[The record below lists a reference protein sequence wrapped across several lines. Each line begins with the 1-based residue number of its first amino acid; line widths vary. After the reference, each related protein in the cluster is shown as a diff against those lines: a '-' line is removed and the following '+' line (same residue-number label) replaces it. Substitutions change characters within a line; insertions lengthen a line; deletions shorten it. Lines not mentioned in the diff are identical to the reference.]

1 MIKHFRIKNNF
12 LLSGLFFLVTLFSVG
27 SSLVSCSDSEKIVT
41 QTEEK
46 IVYVDGNWMVVASK
60 EVTVMTGESVTLNV
74 SVGGEEEL
82 KPEYT
87 CTSKD
92 ANIATVAVSEDN
104 NSIII
109 TGVADGS
116 TAISIECPTNTK
128 PLVATIPVTVK
139 QNAIR
144 ILAIGNSFSQDAV
157 EQYLHELAEAE
168 GISTIIGNMFIG
180 GCSLER
186 HVKNARENAP
196 AYAYRKIG
204 TDGKKR
210 EKGKMSLE
218 MVLADEDWD
227 YVSLQQ
233 ASTFSGM
240 YETYEAS
247 LPELIEY
254 VKARLPKKTKLMLH
268 QTWAYAST
276 SNHGGFKN
284 YNRDQLTMYHAI
296 VDAVKK
302 AGKAYKIKMI
312 IPTGTA
318 IQNARTSFIG
328 DHMNRDGHHLDVKV
342 GRYTAACTWFERIFK
357 RNVIGNPYAPESLDE
372 ARKAVAQKAAHAAV
386 KHPYKV
392 TDLSERR

>member
-1 MIKHFRIKNNF
+1 MKQY
-12 LLSGLFFLVTLFSVG
+12 
-27 SSLVSCSDSEKIVT
+27 KIVV
-41 QTEEK
+41 
-46 IVYVDGNWMVVASK
+46 ICMCILLLLAGGVYAQQK
-60 EVTVMTGESVTLNV
+60 TV
-74 SVGGEEEL
+74 
-82 KPEYT
+82 
-87 CTSKD
+87 
-92 ANIATVAVSEDN
+92 
-104 NSIII
+104 
-109 TGVADGS
+109 
-116 TAISIECPTNTK
+116 
-128 PLVATIPVTVK
+128 
-139 QNAIR
+139 R

-186 HVKNARENAP
+186 HVKNARDNAP

-218 MVLADEDWD
+218 AVLADEDWD

-233 ASTFSGM
+233 ASPFSGM

-276 SNHGGFKN
+276 SKHSGFKN
-284 YNRDQLTMYHAI
+284 YNCNQLNMYQAI
-296 VDAVKK
+296 ADAVKK
-302 AGKAYKIKMI
+302 AAKANKIKI
-312 IPTGTA
+312 VIPSGTA

-328 DHMNRDGHHLDVKV
+328 DHLNRDGYHLDVKI

-357 RNVIGNPYAPESLDE
+357 HNVVGNPYAPEGLDE
-372 ARKAVAQKAAHAAV
+372 ARKTVAQKAAHAAV

-392 TDLSERR
+392 TELSITN

>member
-1 MIKHFRIKNNF
+1 MKQY
-12 LLSGLFFLVTLFSVG
+12 
-27 SSLVSCSDSEKIVT
+27 KIVV
-41 QTEEK
+41 
-46 IVYVDGNWMVVASK
+46 ICMCILLLLAGGVYAQQK
-60 EVTVMTGESVTLNV
+60 TV
-74 SVGGEEEL
+74 
-82 KPEYT
+82 
-87 CTSKD
+87 
-92 ANIATVAVSEDN
+92 
-104 NSIII
+104 
-109 TGVADGS
+109 
-116 TAISIECPTNTK
+116 
-128 PLVATIPVTVK
+128 
-139 QNAIR
+139 R

-168 GISTIIGNMFIG
+168 GISTIIGNMYIG

-186 HVKNARENAP
+186 HVKNARDNAP

-218 MVLADEDWD
+218 AVLADEDWD

-233 ASTFSGM
+233 ASPFSGM

-276 SNHGGFKN
+276 SRHSGFKN
-284 YNRDQLTMYHAI
+284 YNCNQLTMYQAI
-296 VDAVKK
+296 ADAVKK
-302 AGKAYKIKMI
+302 AAKANKIKI
-312 IPTGTA
+312 VIPSGTA

-328 DHMNRDGHHLDVKV
+328 DHLNRDGYHLDVKI

-357 RNVIGNPYAPESLDE
+357 HNVVGNPYGPEGLDE

-392 TDLSERR
+392 TELSITN

>member
-1 MIKHFRIKNNF
+1 MKQY
-12 LLSGLFFLVTLFSVG
+12 
-27 SSLVSCSDSEKIVT
+27 KIVV
-41 QTEEK
+41 
-46 IVYVDGNWMVVASK
+46 ICMCILLLLAGGVYAQQK
-60 EVTVMTGESVTLNV
+60 TV
-74 SVGGEEEL
+74 
-82 KPEYT
+82 
-87 CTSKD
+87 
-92 ANIATVAVSEDN
+92 
-104 NSIII
+104 
-109 TGVADGS
+109 
-116 TAISIECPTNTK
+116 
-128 PLVATIPVTVK
+128 
-139 QNAIR
+139 R

-186 HVKNARENAP
+186 HVKNARDNAP

-218 MVLADEDWD
+218 AVLADEDWD

-233 ASTFSGM
+233 ASPFSGM

-276 SNHGGFKN
+276 SRHSGFKN
-284 YNRDQLTMYHAI
+284 YNCNQLTMYQAI
-296 VDAVKK
+296 ADAVKK
-302 AGKAYKIKMI
+302 AAKANKIKI
-312 IPTGTA
+312 VIPSGTA

-328 DHMNRDGHHLDVKV
+328 DHLNRDGYHLDVKI

-357 RNVIGNPYAPESLDE
+357 HNVVGNPYAPEGLDE
-372 ARKAVAQKAAHAAV
+372 VRKAVAQKAAHAAV

-392 TDLSERR
+392 TDLSITN

>member
-1 MIKHFRIKNNF
+1 MKQY
-12 LLSGLFFLVTLFSVG
+12 
-27 SSLVSCSDSEKIVT
+27 KIVV
-41 QTEEK
+41 
-46 IVYVDGNWMVVASK
+46 ICMCILLLLAGGVYAQQK
-60 EVTVMTGESVTLNV
+60 TV
-74 SVGGEEEL
+74 
-82 KPEYT
+82 
-87 CTSKD
+87 
-92 ANIATVAVSEDN
+92 
-104 NSIII
+104 
-109 TGVADGS
+109 
-116 TAISIECPTNTK
+116 
-128 PLVATIPVTVK
+128 
-139 QNAIR
+139 R

-186 HVKNARENAP
+186 HVKNARDNAP

-218 MVLADEDWD
+218 TVLADEDWD

-233 ASTFSGM
+233 ASPFSGM
-240 YETYEAS
+240 YERYEAS

-276 SNHGGFKN
+276 SKHSGFKN
-284 YNRDQLTMYHAI
+284 YNCNQLTMYQAI
-296 VDAVKK
+296 ADAVKK
-302 AGKAYKIKMI
+302 AAKANKIKI
-312 IPTGTA
+312 VIPSGTA

-328 DHMNRDGHHLDVKV
+328 DHLNRDGYHLDVKI

-357 RNVIGNPYAPESLDE
+357 HNVVGNPYTPEGLDE

-392 TDLSERR
+392 TDLSITN

>member
-1 MIKHFRIKNNF
+1 MKQY
-12 LLSGLFFLVTLFSVG
+12 
-27 SSLVSCSDSEKIVT
+27 KIVV
-41 QTEEK
+41 
-46 IVYVDGNWMVVASK
+46 ICMCILLLLAGGVYAQQK
-60 EVTVMTGESVTLNV
+60 TV
-74 SVGGEEEL
+74 
-82 KPEYT
+82 
-87 CTSKD
+87 
-92 ANIATVAVSEDN
+92 
-104 NSIII
+104 
-109 TGVADGS
+109 
-116 TAISIECPTNTK
+116 
-128 PLVATIPVTVK
+128 
-139 QNAIR
+139 R

-186 HVKNARENAP
+186 HVKNARDNAP

-218 MVLADEDWD
+218 AVLADEAWD

-233 ASTFSGM
+233 ASPFSGM
-240 YETYEAS
+240 YETYEVS

-276 SNHGGFKN
+276 SRHSGFKN
-284 YNRDQLTMYHAI
+284 YNCNQLTMYQAI
-296 VDAVKK
+296 ADAVKK
-302 AGKAYKIKMI
+302 AAKANKIKI
-312 IPTGTA
+312 VIPSGTA

-328 DHMNRDGHHLDVKV
+328 DHLNRDGYHLDVKI

-357 RNVIGNPYAPESLDE
+357 HNVVGNPYTPEGLDE

-392 TDLSERR
+392 TDLSITN

>member
-1 MIKHFRIKNNF
+1 MKQY
-12 LLSGLFFLVTLFSVG
+12 
-27 SSLVSCSDSEKIVT
+27 KIVVICMCILLLLAGGAYA
-41 QTEEK
+41 QQK
-46 IVYVDGNWMVVASK
+46 
-60 EVTVMTGESVTLNV
+60 TV
-74 SVGGEEEL
+74 
-82 KPEYT
+82 
-87 CTSKD
+87 
-92 ANIATVAVSEDN
+92 
-104 NSIII
+104 
-109 TGVADGS
+109 
-116 TAISIECPTNTK
+116 
-128 PLVATIPVTVK
+128 
-139 QNAIR
+139 R

-186 HVKNARENAP
+186 HVKNARDNAP

-218 MVLADEDWD
+218 TVLADEDWD

-233 ASTFSGM
+233 ASPFSGM

-276 SNHGGFKN
+276 SKHSGFKN
-284 YNRDQLTMYHAI
+284 YNCNQLTMYQAI
-296 VDAVKK
+296 ADAVKK
-302 AGKAYKIKMI
+302 AAKANKIKI
-312 IPTGTA
+312 VIPSGTA

-328 DHMNRDGHHLDVKV
+328 DHLNRDGYHLDVKI

-357 RNVIGNPYAPESLDE
+357 HNVVGNPYAPEGLDE

-392 TDLSERR
+392 TELSITN

>member
-1 MIKHFRIKNNF
+1 MKQY
-12 LLSGLFFLVTLFSVG
+12 
-27 SSLVSCSDSEKIVT
+27 KIVV
-41 QTEEK
+41 
-46 IVYVDGNWMVVASK
+46 ICMCILLLLAGGVYAQQK
-60 EVTVMTGESVTLNV
+60 TV
-74 SVGGEEEL
+74 
-82 KPEYT
+82 
-87 CTSKD
+87 
-92 ANIATVAVSEDN
+92 
-104 NSIII
+104 
-109 TGVADGS
+109 
-116 TAISIECPTNTK
+116 
-128 PLVATIPVTVK
+128 
-139 QNAIR
+139 R

-157 EQYLHELAEAE
+157 EQYLHELADAE

-218 MVLADEDWD
+218 TVLADEDWD

-233 ASTFSGM
+233 ASPFSGM

-276 SNHGGFKN
+276 SRHSGFKN
-284 YNRDQLTMYHAI
+284 YNCNQLTMYQAI

-302 AGKAYKIKMI
+302 AAKANKIKI
-312 IPTGTA
+312 VIPSGTA

-328 DHMNRDGHHLDVKV
+328 DHLNRDGYHLDVKI

-357 RNVIGNPYAPESLDE
+357 HNVVGNPYTPEGLDE

-392 TDLSERR
+392 TDLSITN

>member
-1 MIKHFRIKNNF
+1 MKQY
-12 LLSGLFFLVTLFSVG
+12 
-27 SSLVSCSDSEKIVT
+27 KIVV
-41 QTEEK
+41 
-46 IVYVDGNWMVVASK
+46 ICMCILLLLAGGVYAQQK
-60 EVTVMTGESVTLNV
+60 TV
-74 SVGGEEEL
+74 
-82 KPEYT
+82 
-87 CTSKD
+87 
-92 ANIATVAVSEDN
+92 
-104 NSIII
+104 
-109 TGVADGS
+109 
-116 TAISIECPTNTK
+116 
-128 PLVATIPVTVK
+128 
-139 QNAIR
+139 R

-186 HVKNARENAP
+186 HVKNARDNAP

-218 MVLADEDWD
+218 TVLADEDWD

-233 ASTFSGM
+233 ASPFSGM

-276 SNHGGFKN
+276 SRHSGFKN
-284 YNRDQLTMYHAI
+284 YNCNQLTMYQAI
-296 VDAVKK
+296 ADAVKK
-302 AGKAYKIKMI
+302 AAKANKIKI
-312 IPTGTA
+312 VIPSGTA

-328 DHMNRDGHHLDVKV
+328 DHLNRDGYHLDVKI

-357 RNVIGNPYAPESLDE
+357 HNVVGNPYTPEGLDE
-372 ARKAVAQKAAHAAV
+372 ARKTVAQKAAHAAV

-392 TDLSERR
+392 TELSITN

>member
-1 MIKHFRIKNNF
+1 MKQY
-12 LLSGLFFLVTLFSVG
+12 
-27 SSLVSCSDSEKIVT
+27 KIVV
-41 QTEEK
+41 
-46 IVYVDGNWMVVASK
+46 ICMCILLLLAGGVYAQQK
-60 EVTVMTGESVTLNV
+60 TV
-74 SVGGEEEL
+74 
-82 KPEYT
+82 
-87 CTSKD
+87 
-92 ANIATVAVSEDN
+92 
-104 NSIII
+104 
-109 TGVADGS
+109 
-116 TAISIECPTNTK
+116 
-128 PLVATIPVTVK
+128 
-139 QNAIR
+139 R

-186 HVKNARENAP
+186 HVKNARDNAP

-218 MVLADEDWD
+218 AVLADEDWD

-233 ASTFSGM
+233 ASPFSGM

-276 SNHGGFKN
+276 SKHSGFKN
-284 YNRDQLTMYHAI
+284 YNCNQLTMYQAI
-296 VDAVKK
+296 ANAVKK
-302 AGKAYKIKMI
+302 AAKANKIKI
-312 IPTGTA
+312 VIPSGTA

-328 DHMNRDGHHLDVKV
+328 DHLNRDGYHLDVKI

-357 RNVIGNPYAPESLDE
+357 HNVVGNPYAPEGLDE
-372 ARKAVAQKAAHAAV
+372 ARKTVAQKAAHAAV

-392 TDLSERR
+392 TELSITN

>member
-1 MIKHFRIKNNF
+1 MKQY
-12 LLSGLFFLVTLFSVG
+12 
-27 SSLVSCSDSEKIVT
+27 KIVV
-41 QTEEK
+41 
-46 IVYVDGNWMVVASK
+46 ICMCILLLLAGGVYAQQK
-60 EVTVMTGESVTLNV
+60 TV
-74 SVGGEEEL
+74 
-82 KPEYT
+82 
-87 CTSKD
+87 
-92 ANIATVAVSEDN
+92 
-104 NSIII
+104 
-109 TGVADGS
+109 
-116 TAISIECPTNTK
+116 
-128 PLVATIPVTVK
+128 
-139 QNAIR
+139 R

-157 EQYLHELAEAE
+157 EQYLHELAETE

-186 HVKNARENAP
+186 HVKNARDNAP

-218 MVLADEDWD
+218 TVLADEDWD

-233 ASTFSGM
+233 ASPFSGM

-276 SNHGGFKN
+276 SRHSGFKN
-284 YNRDQLTMYHAI
+284 YNCNQLTMYQAI
-296 VDAVKK
+296 ADAVKK
-302 AGKAYKIKMI
+302 AAKANKIKI
-312 IPTGTA
+312 VIPSGTA

-328 DHMNRDGHHLDVKV
+328 DHLNRDGYHLDVKI

-357 RNVIGNPYAPESLDE
+357 HNVVGNPYTPEGLDE

-392 TDLSERR
+392 TDLSITN

>member
-1 MIKHFRIKNNF
+1 MKQY
-12 LLSGLFFLVTLFSVG
+12 
-27 SSLVSCSDSEKIVT
+27 KIVV
-41 QTEEK
+41 
-46 IVYVDGNWMVVASK
+46 ICMCILLLLAGGVYAQQK
-60 EVTVMTGESVTLNV
+60 TV
-74 SVGGEEEL
+74 
-82 KPEYT
+82 
-87 CTSKD
+87 
-92 ANIATVAVSEDN
+92 
-104 NSIII
+104 
-109 TGVADGS
+109 
-116 TAISIECPTNTK
+116 
-128 PLVATIPVTVK
+128 
-139 QNAIR
+139 R

-186 HVKNARENAP
+186 HVKNARDNAP

-218 MVLADEDWD
+218 TVLADEDWD

-233 ASTFSGM
+233 ASPFSGM

-276 SNHGGFKN
+276 SRHSGFKN
-284 YNRDQLTMYHAI
+284 YNCNQLTMYQAI
-296 VDAVKK
+296 ADAVKK
-302 AGKAYKIKMI
+302 AAKANKIKI
-312 IPTGTA
+312 VIPSGTA

-328 DHMNRDGHHLDVKV
+328 DHLNRDGYHLDVKI
-342 GRYTAACTWFERIFK
+342 GRYTAACTLFERIFK
-357 RNVIGNPYAPESLDE
+357 HNVVGNPYTPEGLDE

-392 TDLSERR
+392 TDLSITN

>member
-1 MIKHFRIKNNF
+1 MKQY
-12 LLSGLFFLVTLFSVG
+12 
-27 SSLVSCSDSEKIVT
+27 KIVV
-41 QTEEK
+41 
-46 IVYVDGNWMVVASK
+46 ICMCILLLLAGGVYAQQK
-60 EVTVMTGESVTLNV
+60 TV
-74 SVGGEEEL
+74 
-82 KPEYT
+82 
-87 CTSKD
+87 
-92 ANIATVAVSEDN
+92 
-104 NSIII
+104 
-109 TGVADGS
+109 
-116 TAISIECPTNTK
+116 
-128 PLVATIPVTVK
+128 
-139 QNAIR
+139 R

-186 HVKNARENAP
+186 HVKNARDNAP

-218 MVLADEDWD
+218 TVLADEDWD

-233 ASTFSGM
+233 ASPFSGM

-276 SNHGGFKN
+276 SRHSGFKN
-284 YNRDQLTMYHAI
+284 YNCNQLTMYQAI
-296 VDAVKK
+296 ADAVKK
-302 AGKAYKIKMI
+302 AAKANKIKI
-312 IPTGTA
+312 VIPSGTA

-328 DHMNRDGHHLDVKV
+328 DHLNRDGYHLDVKI

-357 RNVIGNPYAPESLDE
+357 HNVVGNPYAPEGLDE

-392 TDLSERR
+392 TELSISN

>member
-1 MIKHFRIKNNF
+1 MKKY
-12 LLSGLFFLVTLFSVG
+12 
-27 SSLVSCSDSEKIVT
+27 KIVV
-41 QTEEK
+41 
-46 IVYVDGNWMVVASK
+46 ICMCILLLLAGGVYAQQK
-60 EVTVMTGESVTLNV
+60 TV
-74 SVGGEEEL
+74 
-82 KPEYT
+82 
-87 CTSKD
+87 
-92 ANIATVAVSEDN
+92 
-104 NSIII
+104 
-109 TGVADGS
+109 
-116 TAISIECPTNTK
+116 
-128 PLVATIPVTVK
+128 
-139 QNAIR
+139 R

-218 MVLADEDWD
+218 TVLADEDWD

-233 ASTFSGM
+233 ASPFSGM

-276 SNHGGFKN
+276 SKHSGFKN
-284 YNRDQLTMYHAI
+284 YNCNQLTMYQAI
-296 VDAVKK
+296 ADAVKK
-302 AGKAYKIKMI
+302 AAKANKIKI
-312 IPTGTA
+312 VIPSGTA

-328 DHMNRDGHHLDVKV
+328 DHLNRDGYHLDVKI

-357 RNVIGNPYAPESLDE
+357 HNVVGNPYAPEGLDE

-392 TDLSERR
+392 TELSITN

>member
-1 MIKHFRIKNNF
+1 MKQY
-12 LLSGLFFLVTLFSVG
+12 
-27 SSLVSCSDSEKIVT
+27 KIVV
-41 QTEEK
+41 
-46 IVYVDGNWMVVASK
+46 ICMCILLLLAGGVYAQQK
-60 EVTVMTGESVTLNV
+60 TV
-74 SVGGEEEL
+74 
-82 KPEYT
+82 
-87 CTSKD
+87 
-92 ANIATVAVSEDN
+92 
-104 NSIII
+104 
-109 TGVADGS
+109 
-116 TAISIECPTNTK
+116 
-128 PLVATIPVTVK
+128 
-139 QNAIR
+139 R

-186 HVKNARENAP
+186 HVKNARDNAP

-218 MVLADEDWD
+218 TVLADEDWD

-233 ASTFSGM
+233 ASPFSGM

-276 SNHGGFKN
+276 SRHSGFKN
-284 YNRDQLTMYHAI
+284 YNCNQLTMYQAI
-296 VDAVKK
+296 ADAVKK
-302 AGKAYKIKMI
+302 AAKANKIKI
-312 IPTGTA
+312 VIPSGTA

-328 DHMNRDGHHLDVKV
+328 DHLNRDGYHLDVKI
-342 GRYTAACTWFERIFK
+342 GRYTTACTWFERIFK
-357 RNVIGNPYAPESLDE
+357 HNVVGNPYTPEGLDE

-392 TDLSERR
+392 TDLSITN

>member
-1 MIKHFRIKNNF
+1 MCI
-12 LLSGLFFLVTLFSVG
+12 LLLFAGGTYAQQ
-27 SSLVSCSDSEKIVT
+27 K
-41 QTEEK
+41 
-46 IVYVDGNWMVVASK
+46 
-60 EVTVMTGESVTLNV
+60 TV
-74 SVGGEEEL
+74 
-82 KPEYT
+82 
-87 CTSKD
+87 
-92 ANIATVAVSEDN
+92 
-104 NSIII
+104 
-109 TGVADGS
+109 
-116 TAISIECPTNTK
+116 
-128 PLVATIPVTVK
+128 
-139 QNAIR
+139 R

-186 HVKNARENAP
+186 HVKNARDNAP

-218 MVLADEDWD
+218 AVLADEAWD

-233 ASTFSGM
+233 ASPFSGM

-276 SNHGGFKN
+276 SKHSGFKN
-284 YNRDQLTMYHAI
+284 YNCNQLTMYQAI
-296 VDAVKK
+296 ADAVKK
-302 AGKAYKIKMI
+302 AAKANKIKI
-312 IPTGTA
+312 VIPSGTA

-328 DHMNRDGHHLDVKV
+328 DHLNRDGYHLDVKI

-357 RNVIGNPYAPESLDE
+357 HNVVGNPYTPEGLDE

-392 TDLSERR
+392 TDLSITN

>member
-1 MIKHFRIKNNF
+1 MKQY
-12 LLSGLFFLVTLFSVG
+12 
-27 SSLVSCSDSEKIVT
+27 KIVV
-41 QTEEK
+41 
-46 IVYVDGNWMVVASK
+46 ICMCILLLLAGGVYAQQK
-60 EVTVMTGESVTLNV
+60 TV
-74 SVGGEEEL
+74 
-82 KPEYT
+82 
-87 CTSKD
+87 
-92 ANIATVAVSEDN
+92 
-104 NSIII
+104 
-109 TGVADGS
+109 
-116 TAISIECPTNTK
+116 
-128 PLVATIPVTVK
+128 
-139 QNAIR
+139 R

-186 HVKNARENAP
+186 HVKNARDNAP

-218 MVLADEDWD
+218 AVLADEDWV

-233 ASTFSGM
+233 ASPFSGM

-276 SNHGGFKN
+276 SKHSGFKN
-284 YNRDQLTMYHAI
+284 YNCNQLTMYQAI
-296 VDAVKK
+296 ANAVKK
-302 AGKAYKIKMI
+302 AAKANKIKI
-312 IPTGTA
+312 VIPSGTA

-328 DHMNRDGHHLDVKV
+328 DHLNRDGYHLDVKI

-357 RNVIGNPYAPESLDE
+357 HNVVGNPYAPEGLDE
-372 ARKAVAQKAAHAAV
+372 VRKAVAQKAAHAAV

-392 TDLSERR
+392 TELSITN

>member
-1 MIKHFRIKNNF
+1 MKQY
-12 LLSGLFFLVTLFSVG
+12 
-27 SSLVSCSDSEKIVT
+27 KIVV
-41 QTEEK
+41 
-46 IVYVDGNWMVVASK
+46 ICMCILLLLAGGVYAQQK
-60 EVTVMTGESVTLNV
+60 TV
-74 SVGGEEEL
+74 
-82 KPEYT
+82 
-87 CTSKD
+87 
-92 ANIATVAVSEDN
+92 
-104 NSIII
+104 
-109 TGVADGS
+109 
-116 TAISIECPTNTK
+116 
-128 PLVATIPVTVK
+128 
-139 QNAIR
+139 R

-186 HVKNARENAP
+186 HVKNARDNAP

-218 MVLADEDWD
+218 TVLADEDWD

-233 ASTFSGM
+233 ASPFSGM

-276 SNHGGFKN
+276 SKHSGFKN
-284 YNRDQLTMYHAI
+284 YNCNQLIMYQAI
-296 VDAVKK
+296 ADAVKK
-302 AGKAYKIKMI
+302 AANGNKIKI
-312 IPTGTA
+312 VIPSGIA

-328 DHMNRDGHHLDVKV
+328 DHLNRDGYHLDVKI

-357 RNVIGNPYAPESLDE
+357 HNVIGNPYAPEGLDE

-392 TDLSERR
+392 TDLSITN

>member
-1 MIKHFRIKNNF
+1 MKQY
-12 LLSGLFFLVTLFSVG
+12 
-27 SSLVSCSDSEKIVT
+27 KIVV
-41 QTEEK
+41 
-46 IVYVDGNWMVVASK
+46 ICMCILLLLAGGVYAQQK
-60 EVTVMTGESVTLNV
+60 TV
-74 SVGGEEEL
+74 
-82 KPEYT
+82 
-87 CTSKD
+87 
-92 ANIATVAVSEDN
+92 
-104 NSIII
+104 
-109 TGVADGS
+109 
-116 TAISIECPTNTK
+116 
-128 PLVATIPVTVK
+128 
-139 QNAIR
+139 R

-186 HVKNARENAP
+186 HVKNARDNAP

-218 MVLADEDWD
+218 TVLADEDWD

-233 ASTFSGM
+233 ASPFSGM

-276 SNHGGFKN
+276 SKHSGFKN
-284 YNRDQLTMYHAI
+284 YNCNQLIMYQAI
-296 VDAVKK
+296 ADAVKK
-302 AGKAYKIKMI
+302 AAKANKIKI
-312 IPTGTA
+312 VIPSGTA

-328 DHMNRDGHHLDVKV
+328 DHLNRDGYHLDVKI

-357 RNVIGNPYAPESLDE
+357 HNVIGNPYAPEGLDE

-392 TDLSERR
+392 TELSITN

>member
-1 MIKHFRIKNNF
+1 MKQY
-12 LLSGLFFLVTLFSVG
+12 
-27 SSLVSCSDSEKIVT
+27 KIVV
-41 QTEEK
+41 
-46 IVYVDGNWMVVASK
+46 ICMCILLLLAGGVYAQQK
-60 EVTVMTGESVTLNV
+60 TV
-74 SVGGEEEL
+74 
-82 KPEYT
+82 
-87 CTSKD
+87 
-92 ANIATVAVSEDN
+92 
-104 NSIII
+104 
-109 TGVADGS
+109 
-116 TAISIECPTNTK
+116 
-128 PLVATIPVTVK
+128 
-139 QNAIR
+139 R

-186 HVKNARENAP
+186 HVKNARDNAP

-218 MVLADEDWD
+218 AVLADEAWD

-233 ASTFSGM
+233 ASPFSGM

-276 SNHGGFKN
+276 SKHSGFKN
-284 YNRDQLTMYHAI
+284 YNCNQLTMYQAI
-296 VDAVKK
+296 ADAVQK
-302 AGKAYKIKMI
+302 AAKVNKIKI
-312 IPTGTA
+312 VIPSGTA

-328 DHMNRDGHHLDVKV
+328 DHLNRDGYHLDVKI

-357 RNVIGNPYAPESLDE
+357 HNVVGNPYAPEGLDE

-392 TDLSERR
+392 TELSITN

>member
-1 MIKHFRIKNNF
+1 MKKY
-12 LLSGLFFLVTLFSVG
+12 
-27 SSLVSCSDSEKIVT
+27 KIVV
-41 QTEEK
+41 
-46 IVYVDGNWMVVASK
+46 ICMCILLLLAGGVYAQQK
-60 EVTVMTGESVTLNV
+60 TV
-74 SVGGEEEL
+74 
-82 KPEYT
+82 
-87 CTSKD
+87 
-92 ANIATVAVSEDN
+92 
-104 NSIII
+104 
-109 TGVADGS
+109 
-116 TAISIECPTNTK
+116 
-128 PLVATIPVTVK
+128 
-139 QNAIR
+139 R

-218 MVLADEDWD
+218 AVLADEDWD

-233 ASTFSGM
+233 ASPFSGM

-276 SNHGGFKN
+276 SRHSGFKN
-284 YNRDQLTMYHAI
+284 YNCNQLTMYQAI
-296 VDAVKK
+296 ADAVKK
-302 AGKAYKIKMI
+302 AAKANKIKI
-312 IPTGTA
+312 VIPSGTA

-328 DHMNRDGHHLDVKV
+328 DHLNRDGYHLDVKI

-357 RNVIGNPYAPESLDE
+357 HNVVGNPYAPEGLDE

-392 TDLSERR
+392 TELSITN

>member
-1 MIKHFRIKNNF
+1 MKQY
-12 LLSGLFFLVTLFSVG
+12 
-27 SSLVSCSDSEKIVT
+27 KIVV
-41 QTEEK
+41 
-46 IVYVDGNWMVVASK
+46 ICMCILLLLAGGVYAQQK
-60 EVTVMTGESVTLNV
+60 TV
-74 SVGGEEEL
+74 
-82 KPEYT
+82 
-87 CTSKD
+87 
-92 ANIATVAVSEDN
+92 
-104 NSIII
+104 
-109 TGVADGS
+109 
-116 TAISIECPTNTK
+116 
-128 PLVATIPVTVK
+128 
-139 QNAIR
+139 R

-186 HVKNARENAP
+186 HVKNARDNAP

-218 MVLADEDWD
+218 TVLADEDWD

-233 ASTFSGM
+233 ASPFSGM

-276 SNHGGFKN
+276 SKHSGFKN
-284 YNRDQLTMYHAI
+284 YNCNQLTMYQAI
-296 VDAVKK
+296 ADAVKK
-302 AGKAYKIKMI
+302 AAKANKIKI
-312 IPTGTA
+312 VIPSGTA

-328 DHMNRDGHHLDVKV
+328 DHLNRDGYHLDVKV
-342 GRYTAACTWFERIFK
+342 GRYIAACTWFERIFK
-357 RNVIGNPYAPESLDE
+357 HNVVGNPYTPEGLDE

-392 TDLSERR
+392 TDLSITN

>member
-1 MIKHFRIKNNF
+1 MKQY
-12 LLSGLFFLVTLFSVG
+12 
-27 SSLVSCSDSEKIVT
+27 KIVV
-41 QTEEK
+41 
-46 IVYVDGNWMVVASK
+46 ICMCILLLLAGGVYAQQK
-60 EVTVMTGESVTLNV
+60 TV
-74 SVGGEEEL
+74 
-82 KPEYT
+82 
-87 CTSKD
+87 
-92 ANIATVAVSEDN
+92 
-104 NSIII
+104 
-109 TGVADGS
+109 
-116 TAISIECPTNTK
+116 
-128 PLVATIPVTVK
+128 
-139 QNAIR
+139 R

-186 HVKNARENAP
+186 HVKNARDNAP

-218 MVLADEDWD
+218 AVLADEDWD

-233 ASTFSGM
+233 ASPFSGM

-276 SNHGGFKN
+276 SKHSGFKN
-284 YNRDQLTMYHAI
+284 YNCNQLTMYQAI
-296 VDAVKK
+296 ADAVKK
-302 AGKAYKIKMI
+302 AAKANKIKI
-312 IPTGTA
+312 VIPSGTA

-328 DHMNRDGHHLDVKV
+328 DHLNRDGYHLDVKV

-357 RNVIGNPYAPESLDE
+357 HNVVGNPYAPEGLDE

-392 TDLSERR
+392 TDLFITN

>member
-1 MIKHFRIKNNF
+1 MKQY
-12 LLSGLFFLVTLFSVG
+12 
-27 SSLVSCSDSEKIVT
+27 KIVVICMCILLLLAGGT
-41 QTEEK
+41 YAQQK
-46 IVYVDGNWMVVASK
+46 
-60 EVTVMTGESVTLNV
+60 TV
-74 SVGGEEEL
+74 
-82 KPEYT
+82 
-87 CTSKD
+87 
-92 ANIATVAVSEDN
+92 
-104 NSIII
+104 
-109 TGVADGS
+109 
-116 TAISIECPTNTK
+116 
-128 PLVATIPVTVK
+128 
-139 QNAIR
+139 R

-186 HVKNARENAP
+186 HVKNARDNAP

-218 MVLADEDWD
+218 TVLADEDWD

-233 ASTFSGM
+233 ASPFSGM

-276 SNHGGFKN
+276 SKHSGFKN
-284 YNRDQLTMYHAI
+284 YNCNQLTMYQAI
-296 VDAVKK
+296 ADAVKK
-302 AGKAYKIKMI
+302 AAKANKIKI
-312 IPTGTA
+312 VIPSGTA

-328 DHMNRDGHHLDVKV
+328 DHLNRDGYHLDVKI

-357 RNVIGNPYAPESLDE
+357 HNVVGNPYTPEGLDE

-392 TDLSERR
+392 TELSITN

>member
-1 MIKHFRIKNNF
+1 MKQY
-12 LLSGLFFLVTLFSVG
+12 
-27 SSLVSCSDSEKIVT
+27 KIVA
-41 QTEEK
+41 
-46 IVYVDGNWMVVASK
+46 ICMSILLLLAGGVYAQQK
-60 EVTVMTGESVTLNV
+60 TV
-74 SVGGEEEL
+74 
-82 KPEYT
+82 
-87 CTSKD
+87 
-92 ANIATVAVSEDN
+92 
-104 NSIII
+104 
-109 TGVADGS
+109 
-116 TAISIECPTNTK
+116 
-128 PLVATIPVTVK
+128 
-139 QNAIR
+139 R

-186 HVKNARENAP
+186 HVKNARDNAP

-218 MVLADEDWD
+218 TVLADEDWD

-233 ASTFSGM
+233 ASPFSGM

-276 SNHGGFKN
+276 SRHSGFKN
-284 YNRDQLTMYHAI
+284 YNCNQLTMYQAI
-296 VDAVKK
+296 ADAVKK
-302 AGKAYKIKMI
+302 AAKANKIKI
-312 IPTGTA
+312 VIPSGTA

-328 DHMNRDGHHLDVKV
+328 DHLNRDGYHLDVKI

-357 RNVIGNPYAPESLDE
+357 HNVVGNPYTPEGLDE

-392 TDLSERR
+392 TDLSITN

>member
-1 MIKHFRIKNNF
+1 MNVMKQYRNVVICMCI
-12 LLSGLFFLVTLFSVG
+12 LLLLAGGTYAQQ
-27 SSLVSCSDSEKIVT
+27 K
-41 QTEEK
+41 
-46 IVYVDGNWMVVASK
+46 
-60 EVTVMTGESVTLNV
+60 TV
-74 SVGGEEEL
+74 
-82 KPEYT
+82 
-87 CTSKD
+87 
-92 ANIATVAVSEDN
+92 
-104 NSIII
+104 
-109 TGVADGS
+109 
-116 TAISIECPTNTK
+116 
-128 PLVATIPVTVK
+128 
-139 QNAIR
+139 R

-186 HVKNARENAP
+186 HVKNARDNAP

-218 MVLADEDWD
+218 AVLADEAWD

-233 ASTFSGM
+233 ASPFSGM

-276 SNHGGFKN
+276 SKHSGFKN
-284 YNRDQLTMYHAI
+284 YNCNQLTMYQAI
-296 VDAVKK
+296 ADAVKK
-302 AGKAYKIKMI
+302 AAKANKIKI
-312 IPTGTA
+312 VIPSGTA

-328 DHMNRDGHHLDVKV
+328 DHLNRDGYHLDVKI

-357 RNVIGNPYAPESLDE
+357 HNVVGNPYAPEGLDE

-392 TDLSERR
+392 TELSITN

>member
-1 MIKHFRIKNNF
+1 MKQY
-12 LLSGLFFLVTLFSVG
+12 
-27 SSLVSCSDSEKIVT
+27 KIVV
-41 QTEEK
+41 
-46 IVYVDGNWMVVASK
+46 ICMCILLLLAGGVYAQQK
-60 EVTVMTGESVTLNV
+60 TV
-74 SVGGEEEL
+74 
-82 KPEYT
+82 
-87 CTSKD
+87 
-92 ANIATVAVSEDN
+92 
-104 NSIII
+104 
-109 TGVADGS
+109 
-116 TAISIECPTNTK
+116 
-128 PLVATIPVTVK
+128 
-139 QNAIR
+139 R

-168 GISTIIGNMFIG
+168 GIPTIIGNMFIG

-186 HVKNARENAP
+186 HVKNARDNAP

-218 MVLADEDWD
+218 TVLADEDWD

-233 ASTFSGM
+233 ASPFSGM

-276 SNHGGFKN
+276 SRHSGFKN
-284 YNRDQLTMYHAI
+284 YNCNQLTMYQAI
-296 VDAVKK
+296 ADAVKK
-302 AGKAYKIKMI
+302 AAKANKIKI
-312 IPTGTA
+312 VIPSGTA

-328 DHMNRDGHHLDVKV
+328 DHLNRDGYHLDVKI

-357 RNVIGNPYAPESLDE
+357 HNVVGNPYTPEGLDE

-392 TDLSERR
+392 TDLSITN

>member
-1 MIKHFRIKNNF
+1 MKQY
-12 LLSGLFFLVTLFSVG
+12 
-27 SSLVSCSDSEKIVT
+27 KIVV
-41 QTEEK
+41 
-46 IVYVDGNWMVVASK
+46 ICMCILLLLAGGVYAQQK
-60 EVTVMTGESVTLNV
+60 TV
-74 SVGGEEEL
+74 
-82 KPEYT
+82 
-87 CTSKD
+87 
-92 ANIATVAVSEDN
+92 
-104 NSIII
+104 
-109 TGVADGS
+109 
-116 TAISIECPTNTK
+116 
-128 PLVATIPVTVK
+128 
-139 QNAIR
+139 R

-186 HVKNARENAP
+186 HVKNARDNAP

-218 MVLADEDWD
+218 TVLADEDWD

-233 ASTFSGM
+233 ASPFSGM

-276 SNHGGFKN
+276 SKHSGFKN
-284 YNRDQLTMYHAI
+284 YNCNQLTMYQAI
-296 VDAVKK
+296 ADAVKK
-302 AGKAYKIKMI
+302 AAKANKIKI
-312 IPTGTA
+312 VIPSGTA

-328 DHMNRDGHHLDVKV
+328 DHLNRDGYHLDVKI

-357 RNVIGNPYAPESLDE
+357 HNVVGNPYTPEGLDE

-392 TDLSERR
+392 TELSITN

>member
-1 MIKHFRIKNNF
+1 MKQY
-12 LLSGLFFLVTLFSVG
+12 
-27 SSLVSCSDSEKIVT
+27 KIVV
-41 QTEEK
+41 
-46 IVYVDGNWMVVASK
+46 ICMCILLLLAGGVYAQQK
-60 EVTVMTGESVTLNV
+60 TV
-74 SVGGEEEL
+74 
-82 KPEYT
+82 
-87 CTSKD
+87 
-92 ANIATVAVSEDN
+92 
-104 NSIII
+104 
-109 TGVADGS
+109 
-116 TAISIECPTNTK
+116 
-128 PLVATIPVTVK
+128 
-139 QNAIR
+139 R

-186 HVKNARENAP
+186 HVKNARDNAP

-218 MVLADEDWD
+218 AVLADEDWD

-233 ASTFSGM
+233 ASPFSGM
-240 YETYEAS
+240 NETYEAS

-276 SNHGGFKN
+276 SKHSGFKN
-284 YNRDQLTMYHAI
+284 YNCNQLTMYQAI
-296 VDAVKK
+296 ADAVKK
-302 AGKAYKIKMI
+302 AAKANKIKI
-312 IPTGTA
+312 VIPSGTA

-328 DHMNRDGHHLDVKV
+328 DHLNRDGYHLDVKI

-357 RNVIGNPYAPESLDE
+357 HNVVGNPYAPEGLDE
-372 ARKAVAQKAAHAAV
+372 ARKTVAQKAAHAAV

-392 TDLSERR
+392 TELSITN

>member
-1 MIKHFRIKNNF
+1 MKQY
-12 LLSGLFFLVTLFSVG
+12 
-27 SSLVSCSDSEKIVT
+27 KIVV
-41 QTEEK
+41 
-46 IVYVDGNWMVVASK
+46 ICMCILLLLAGGVYAQQK
-60 EVTVMTGESVTLNV
+60 TV
-74 SVGGEEEL
+74 
-82 KPEYT
+82 
-87 CTSKD
+87 
-92 ANIATVAVSEDN
+92 
-104 NSIII
+104 
-109 TGVADGS
+109 
-116 TAISIECPTNTK
+116 
-128 PLVATIPVTVK
+128 
-139 QNAIR
+139 R

-186 HVKNARENAP
+186 HVKNARDNAP

-218 MVLADEDWD
+218 TVLADEDWD

-233 ASTFSGM
+233 ASPFSGM

-276 SNHGGFKN
+276 SKHSGFKN
-284 YNRDQLTMYHAI
+284 YNCNQLTMYQAI
-296 VDAVKK
+296 ANAVKK
-302 AGKAYKIKMI
+302 AAKANKIKI
-312 IPTGTA
+312 VIPSGTA

-328 DHMNRDGHHLDVKV
+328 DHLNRDGYHLDVKI

-357 RNVIGNPYAPESLDE
+357 HNVVGNPYAPEGLDE

-392 TDLSERR
+392 TELSITN

>member
-1 MIKHFRIKNNF
+1 MKQY
-12 LLSGLFFLVTLFSVG
+12 
-27 SSLVSCSDSEKIVT
+27 KIVVICMCILLLLAGGAYA
-41 QTEEK
+41 QQK
-46 IVYVDGNWMVVASK
+46 
-60 EVTVMTGESVTLNV
+60 TV
-74 SVGGEEEL
+74 
-82 KPEYT
+82 
-87 CTSKD
+87 
-92 ANIATVAVSEDN
+92 
-104 NSIII
+104 
-109 TGVADGS
+109 
-116 TAISIECPTNTK
+116 
-128 PLVATIPVTVK
+128 
-139 QNAIR
+139 R

-186 HVKNARENAP
+186 HVKNARDNAP

-218 MVLADEDWD
+218 TVLADEDWD

-233 ASTFSGM
+233 ASPFSGM
-240 YETYEAS
+240 YEMYEAS

-276 SNHGGFKN
+276 SKHSGFKN
-284 YNRDQLTMYHAI
+284 YNCNQLTMYQAI
-296 VDAVKK
+296 ADAVKK
-302 AGKAYKIKMI
+302 AAKVNKIKI
-312 IPTGTA
+312 VIPSGTA

-328 DHMNRDGHHLDVKV
+328 DHLNRDGYHLDVKV

-357 RNVIGNPYAPESLDE
+357 HNVVGNPYAPEGLDE

-392 TDLSERR
+392 TDLFITN

>member
-1 MIKHFRIKNNF
+1 MKQY
-12 LLSGLFFLVTLFSVG
+12 
-27 SSLVSCSDSEKIVT
+27 KIVV
-41 QTEEK
+41 
-46 IVYVDGNWMVVASK
+46 ICMCILLLLAGGVYAQQK
-60 EVTVMTGESVTLNV
+60 TV
-74 SVGGEEEL
+74 
-82 KPEYT
+82 
-87 CTSKD
+87 
-92 ANIATVAVSEDN
+92 
-104 NSIII
+104 
-109 TGVADGS
+109 
-116 TAISIECPTNTK
+116 
-128 PLVATIPVTVK
+128 
-139 QNAIR
+139 R

-186 HVKNARENAP
+186 HVKNARDNAP

-218 MVLADEDWD
+218 TVLADEDWD

-233 ASTFSGM
+233 ASPFSGM

-276 SNHGGFKN
+276 SRHSGFKN
-284 YNRDQLTMYHAI
+284 YNCNQLTMYQAI
-296 VDAVKK
+296 ADAVKK
-302 AGKAYKIKMI
+302 AAKANKIKI
-312 IPTGTA
+312 VIPSGTA

-328 DHMNRDGHHLDVKV
+328 DHLNRDGYHLDVKIR
-342 GRYTAACTWFERIFK
+342 RYTAACTWFERIFK
-357 RNVIGNPYAPESLDE
+357 HNVVGNPYTPEGLDE

-392 TDLSERR
+392 TDLSITN